1 MKFGLHHLGLLG
13 ALCPL
18 LLASCGKQDK
28 AKPARADGPPRPVRV
43 ARAELRPMERAL
55 YVVGTLSARD
65 EATVAAEVAGKI
77 EESKVDFGDRVTA
90 GQVMAL
96 IDLTAYEALVRQSAA
111 NVARANAS
119 AANAAQ
125 NLKRVQDLQKDK
137 ISSASELDAAVAE
150 DRQRRADVKAA
161 EATDA
166 IARIN
171 LERSRVKAP
180 FDGAIAQRIASA
192 GDYVAVGAPIIK
204 LVKTDPLRLRL
215 DVPERQAL
223 AVRVGHK
230 VRVTA
235 EGDTNVYTGEISRIA
250 PALREADRM
259 FQVEADIPNKGG
271 LRVGLFAR
279 AQIVVNERDEGV
291 SVPANALTTFAGLEK
306 VVVIKEGKAAEKTV
320 ETGRRGADWI
330 EIVSGLSAGETV
342 VLDPAGIRTGQ
353 PLTIEGSAGTS
364 AVSKAKTEGGR

>member
-1 MKFGLHHLGLLG
+1 MKFGLHQVGFLG
-13 ALCPL
+13 ALFLL
-18 LLASCGKQDK
+18 LLASCGKADK
-28 AKPARADGPPRPVRV
+28 AKSARPDGPPRPVRV

-55 YVVGTLSARD
+55 HVVGTLSARD

-77 EESKVDFGDRVTA
+77 DESKVDFGDRVNA
-90 GQVMAL
+90 DQVLAL
-96 IDLTAYEALVRQSAA
+96 IDFTAYEALVRQSAA

-125 NLKRVQDLQKDK
+125 NLKRIQDLQKDK
-137 ISSASELDAAVAE
+137 ISSASELDEAIAE

-166 IARIN
+166 IARLN

-180 FDGAIAQRIASA
+180 FDGAVAQRIASA
-192 GDYVAVGAPIIK
+192 GDYVAIGTPIIK

-215 DVPERQAL
+215 DVPEREAL
-223 AVRVGHK
+223 AVRVGQS

-235 EGDTNVYTGEISRIA
+235 EGDTNIFTGQIARIA
-250 PALREADRM
+250 PAIRDADRM
-259 FQVEADIPNKGG
+259 LQVEADVPNNGG
-271 LRVGLFAR
+271 LRAGLFAR
-279 AQIVVNERDEGV
+279 AQIVVNERDEAV
-291 SVPANALTTFAGLEK
+291 SIPPSALTTFAGLEK

-320 ETGRRGADWI
+320 ETGRRGTDWV
-330 EIVSGLSAGETV
+330 EIVSGLGAGEAV

-353 PLTIEGSAGTS
+353 PLSIGDSAETS
-364 AVSKAKTEGGR
+364 ATGH